1 MGKGKQIKIKN
12 RTYHFYNDMIN
23 LKKFES
29 NLLKIHE
36 KHYKSIGYITIKK
49 TDDCENVYSVNTL
62 YLLVNHASGYIEE
75 KKKQILD
82 F

>member
-1 MGKGKQIKIKN
+1 
-12 RTYHFYNDMIN
+12 MIN

-36 KHYKSIGYITIKK
+36 KHYKSIGVYYIRYITIKK
-49 TDDCENVYSVNTL
+49 IDDCKNIYSVNTL

-75 KKKQILD
+75 KKKQILG